1 MAETYQRL
9 YEDEDEDE
17 DEAPGAAA
25 ARAMLA
31 MLADGWP
38 DRPGREPSRTP

>member
-9 YEDEDEDE
+9 YEDENE
-17 DEAPGAAA
+17 DEASLARGAAA
-25 ARAMLA
+25 ARAML
-31 MLADGWP
+31 DPGP